1 MQIIKQVGDKGVS
14 KQLDIRSRE
23 ANFLSPFE
31 SKKRKR
37 NILKKTGPIKLIHT
51 LLFVIENI
59 QGSRQR
65 DDPITCPLGFF
76 IAHKSGLHLLLLLL
90 NAHYNKTPVGR
101 MPGWS
106 FGMLLD
112 RVQISNRSLRMLL
125 KDAMSEKLIKQVPGR
140 RDKRCKVYML
150 TDDVIRAWEVLSNN
164 LDGTILKKLTSTGY
178 NDLANM
184 NYNQTIRIKE

>member
-1 MQIIKQVGDKGVS
+1 MQTNKQVGNINLNK
-14 KQLDIRSRE
+14 KLDIKISKSNIWSQFGPKKQKYYVSRE
-23 ANFLSPFE
+23 L
-31 SKKRKR
+31 
-37 NILKKTGPIKLIHT
+37 GPIKLIHT

-65 DDPITCPLGFF
+65 KDLITSPLRFF
-76 IAHKSGLHLLLLLL
+76 IYHKSGLHLLLLLL
-90 NAHYNKTPVGR
+90 NAHYNKTPAGR

-112 RVQISNRSLRMLL
+112 RVEISNRSLRMLL
-125 KDAMSEKLIKQVPGR
+125 KDAMSEKLIKKIPGR

-150 TDDVIRAWEVLSNN
+150 TKNVIIAWETLSKN
-164 LDGTILKKLTSTGY
+164 LDETILNKITSTDC

-184 NYNQTIRIKE
+184 NYSKMSD